1 MNHNLVGLFAIVV
14 TCNEMGV
21 KESYEFWVVSELWS
35 MSLYVLHAAINCQK
49 HVFKA
54 HQVLTNMKLM
64 IPKQEKWK
72 EETKLKKIYL
82 LNYPSK
88 MKQNSYQQL

>member
-1 MNHNLVGLFAIVV
+1 
-14 TCNEMGV
+14 
-21 KESYEFWVVSELWS
+21 
-35 MSLYVLHAAINCQK
+35 
-49 HVFKA
+49 
-54 HQVLTNMKLM
+54 M